1 MVAMIWELLA
11 KTTRFQLHL
20 IHMWNQ
26 SRIVLL
32 VFYFSILDRVTLDI
46 KQNVLDTER
55 ERQP

>member
-1 MVAMIWELLA
+1 MIWKLLA